1 MDNIYKTYQ
10 AKIRQIRKHSP
21 TEWSFVL
28 EYKVDNEPGKFV
40 MVSLPGAGE
49 APISISGFGPDHIE
63 LTIRNV
69 GEVTSGLFKL
79 LPGEYF
85 HIRGPYGNTFG
96 AESFLGKHL
105 LVIAGGSGVAAIK
118 PVVEYFHCRG
128 KRALKQLDIVV
139 GFRSP
144 SSLIFKDELKSWA
157 KWSRQCNVILT
168 VDSNEGEEEQWQG
181 GIGFVVDFIKH
192 VRNVGEETISIVV
205 GPPRMMTNTVR
216 ELFTFGIKPENIL
229 LSFERHMKCGVGKCG
244 HCRIRDKYVCTDG
257 PVFNYNEA
265 KELID

>member
-1 MDNIYKTYQ
+1 MDNIYKTTR
-10 AKIRQIRKHSP
+10 ARITRIRKHTP

-40 MVSLPGAGE
+40 MVSLPGTGE

-79 LPGEYF
+79 KAGEYF
-85 HIRGPYGNTFG
+85 EIRGPYGNTFQ
-96 AESFLGKHL
+96 ADSFLGKHL

-118 PVVEYFHCRG
+118 PVVEYFHGRG
-128 KRALKQLDIVV
+128 TCTLKQLDVLV

-144 SSLIFKDELKSWA
+144 TAMIFKDELRSWS
-157 KWSRQCNVILT
+157 KWSKQCNVILT
-168 VDSNEGEEEQWQG
+168 VDSDEDEEEQWQG
-181 GIGFVVDFIKH
+181 GIGFAMSFIKH
-192 VRNVGEETISIVV
+192 VENVGENTSCIVV

-216 ELFTFGIKPENIL
+216 ELFNFNIKPENIW

-244 HCRIRDKYVCTDG
+244 HCRVRDKYVCTDG
-257 PVFNYNEA
+257 PVFNYNEV